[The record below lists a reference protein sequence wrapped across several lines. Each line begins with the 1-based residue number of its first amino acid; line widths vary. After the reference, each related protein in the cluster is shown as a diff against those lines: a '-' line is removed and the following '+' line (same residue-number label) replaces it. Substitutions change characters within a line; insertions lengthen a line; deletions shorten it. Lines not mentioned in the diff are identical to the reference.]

1 MRLKKKIDLKI
12 TVWVSIN
19 KKHTHTQT
27 VSMASLLRVK
37 KLSPDAIV
45 FVRKST
51 KAAGHD
57 ICSIEDV
64 VLPPRQSV
72 LVSTGIAIQLP
83 ENTYGQIAPRSGL
96 SVKGVDVGAGV
107 IDEDYRG
114 EIKVLLR
121 NQSDQEIRLQKSE
134 RIAQLLVLPVL
145 YPLVVGS
152 SDLSDTERGENG
164 FGSSG
169 AV

>member
-1 MRLKKKIDLKI
+1 MD
-12 TVWVSIN
+12 
-19 KKHTHTQT
+19 
-27 VSMASLLRVK
+27 ALLRVK
-37 KLSPDAIV
+37 QLSPDAIV
-45 FVRKST
+45 FARKSA
-51 KAAGHD
+51 KAVGHD

-64 VLPPRQSV
+64 VLPPRRSV

-96 SVKGVDVGAGV
+96 SVKGVDVGAGI

-121 NQSDQEIRLQKSE
+121 NQSDQEIHLEKSE
-134 RIAQLLVLPVL
+134 RIAQLLVLPIL
-145 YPLVVGS
+145 YPLVVGT

-169 AV
+169 TV

>member
-1 MRLKKKIDLKI
+1 MFSKTEEMD
-12 TVWVSIN
+12 
-19 KKHTHTQT
+19 
-27 VSMASLLRVK
+27 SLLRVK
-37 KLSPDAIV
+37 QLSPDAIV
-45 FVRKST
+45 FARKSA

-64 VLPPRQSV
+64 VLPARQSV

-96 SVKGVDVGAGV
+96 SVKGVDVGAGI

-121 NQSDQEIRLQKSE
+121 NQSDEEIRLRKSE
-134 RIAQLLVLPVL
+134 RIAQLLVLPIL

-152 SDLSDTERGENG
+152 SDLSDTERGESG

-169 AV
+169 TV

>member
-1 MRLKKKIDLKI
+1 MLFCNFSCRLAVFTD
-12 TVWVSIN
+12 VWANS
-19 KKHTHTQT
+19 K
-27 VSMASLLRVK
+27 ALLF
-37 KLSPDAIV
+37 A
-45 FVRKST
+45 RKSA

-64 VLPPRQSV
+64 VLPARQSV

-96 SVKGVDVGAGV
+96 SVKGVDVGAGI

-121 NQSDQEIRLQKSE
+121 NQSDEEIRLRKSE
-134 RIAQLLVLPVL
+134 RIAQLLVLPIL

-152 SDLSDTERGENG
+152 SDLSDTERGESG

-169 AV
+169 TV